1 MGRGRPFGV
10 SSELPLEAGPGMP
23 GNEGESVWGQLRA
36 HSKGGSR
43 DDVGRGKPSGVS
55 SELTL
60 EAGQGCPGE
69 REPVWGQL

>member
-1 MGRGRPFGV
+1 
-10 SSELPLEAGPGMP
+10 MP

-43 DDVGRGKPSGVS
+43 DEVGRGKPSGVS

-69 REPVWGQL
+69 REPVWGQLRALSIPGDCRTQAACPLQL